1 MFLLLAAFCEKDELE
16 CANHE
21 CVPRELWCD
30 GQADCSDTSDEW
42 DCGEFL
48 PWHILPQS
56 DVWVDGSINVLM
68 LIINGDLV

>member
-1 MFLLLAAFCEKDELE
+1 MFLFLAAFCEKDELE
-16 CANHE
+16 CANH
-21 CVPRELWCD
+21 

-56 DVWVDGSINVLM
+56 DVWVDGSINVLT